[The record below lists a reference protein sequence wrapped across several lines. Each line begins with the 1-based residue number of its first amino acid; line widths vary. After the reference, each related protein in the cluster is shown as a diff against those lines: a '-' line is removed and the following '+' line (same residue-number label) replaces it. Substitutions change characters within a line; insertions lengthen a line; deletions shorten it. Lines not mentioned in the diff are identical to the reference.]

1 MSKTYTPQSIEELW
15 QQSST
20 VLQNAYN
27 SGYIIGVEQGERL
40 AEERIIKLLE
50 ERKNQVEHS
59 LDRLGAMGKEYWEI
73 QVRILE
79 MSKAIELI
87 KGEK

>member
-1 MSKTYTPQSIEELW
+1 MQ
-15 QQSST
+15 T
-20 VLQNAYN
+20 VRVDQ
-27 SGYIIGVEQGERL
+27 L
-40 AEERIIKLLE
+40 AEVLAQAVRDGMRLEQERIIKLLE
-50 ERKNQVEHS
+50 KRKSQVEHS

-87 KGEK
+87 KGENK

>member
-1 MSKTYTPQSIEELW
+1 MSKPDWATRIQKSRQKKYDEGFEAG
-15 QQSST
+15 
-20 VLQNAYN
+20 VLL
-27 SGYIIGVEQGERL
+27 GYDLGRADMQDKF
-40 AEERIIKLLE
+40 IKLLE
-50 ERKNQVEHS
+50 KRKSQVEHS

-87 KGEK
+87 KGENK

>member
-1 MSKTYTPQSIEELW
+1 MQ
-15 QQSST
+15 T
-20 VLQNAYN
+20 VRVDQ
-27 SGYIIGVEQGERL
+27 L
-40 AEERIIKLLE
+40 AEVLAQAVRDGMRLEQERIIKLLE
-50 ERKNQVEHS
+50 ERKSQVEHS

-87 KGEK
+87 KGENN